1 MISDNN
7 LNIKNLATV
16 DKTDFNTKSEAI
28 DKALTKAEK
37 AQQKA
42 LAKQEK
48 QATKIASKQAKK
60 SSQSNQQRKGFFN
73 NKFLCGDKSLNLR
86 LPSLKVDFDRLL
98 NWDLSVNICGK
109 QKKIQPY
116 AAVMGASNIIR
127 NNPGLLSGD
136 KDAALD
142 ALLKSNLLE
151 KMVPLGLGRT
161 IGPCL
166 LRRSSGSLYGSDA
179 GLGPTLKS
187 KNALREQLYGDQCG
201 AAIANVPFVSNWL
214 DNSTS
219 AMLLS
224 TIIGTANGQAGA
236 YDWVMAGLSITGNRG
251 SALGSL
257 LGSLAYAYDYNV
269 RDKMRVT
276 HQVFNSGK
284 VTSGDYMYFQTSSD
298 LILDKLDEELEK
310 NNPNTNTPAQDF
322 DIIIDVINKADATW
336 NQDDNYYKTNGNK
349 SLTDLANSKLLN
361 KKAKKVELTGNY
373 TTVLEPEHHISIIN
387 KFNGTTSTTGINKLR
402 TSAMSTITS
411 NSSNCTSC
419 SA

>member
-7 LNIKNLATV
+7 LNIKNIATV
-16 DKTDFNTKSEAI
+16 DKTDFNTKSEAM
-28 DKALTKAEK
+28 DKAISKAEK

-42 LAKQEK
+42 IAKQEK
-48 QATKIASKQAKK
+48 QASKIASKQAKK
-60 SSQSNQQRKGFFN
+60 STQSNQQRKGFLN
-73 NKFLCGDKSLNLR
+73 NKFLCGDVSLNLR
-86 LPSLKVDFDRLL
+86 LPTIKLDFDRLL
-98 NWDLSVNICGK
+98 NWDLNVNVCGN
-109 QKKIQPY
+109 QKKLKPY
-116 AAVMGASNIIR
+116 AAVMGVSNIIR

-136 KDAALD
+136 KDTALN
-142 ALLKSNLLE
+142 ALLQSNLLE
-151 KMVPLGLGRT
+151 KMVPLGLGKT
-161 IGPCL
+161 IAPCL
-166 LRRSSGSLYGSDA
+166 LKRSSGSLYGSDA
-179 GLGPTLKS
+179 GLGPTMKS

-236 YDWVMAGLSITGNRG
+236 YDWVMTSLNVVGDRG

-269 RDKMRVT
+269 RDKLSVT
-276 HQVFNSGK
+276 YQVFNSGK
-284 VTSGDYMYFQTSSD
+284 VTATDYMYFQTSSD
-298 LILDKLDEELEK
+298 LILEKLDDELEK
-310 NNPNTNTPAQDF
+310 NNPTSSNPTRDF
-322 DIIIDVINKADATW
+322 DVIIDVINKADSTW

-361 KKAKKVELTGNY
+361 KKAKRVELTGDY
-373 TTVLEPEHHISIIN
+373 TTTLEPQHHIAIIN

-402 TSAMSTITS
+402 TTAMTASKS
-411 NSSNCTSC
+411 NSSCTSC